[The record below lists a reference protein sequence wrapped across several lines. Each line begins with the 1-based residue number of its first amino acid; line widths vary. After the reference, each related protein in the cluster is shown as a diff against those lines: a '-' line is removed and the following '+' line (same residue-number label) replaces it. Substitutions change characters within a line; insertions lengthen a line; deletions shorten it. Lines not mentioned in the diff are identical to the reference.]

1 MTTNIFP
8 RQMGDQRPMDT
19 LVDAPPEL
27 PRPHAEIVDFTDPD
41 SAALQGYAEH
51 TRPRA
56 AELLQILSLDKPY
69 IRGHGDYLC
78 YRDEEGDEVKVLDLA
93 GGYGSLI
100 LGHNHPELRRL
111 AIAQLSQE
119 MPTHAQMS
127 IRGEAGLL
135 CRDLDTELHAATGRH
150 FVITLGNSGAEAVEA
165 AAKHARMVQLARL
178 DAFAEQVERQLAR
191 IRAAEVDAKRLGGRL
206 ELALD
211 GKSYADFD
219 AFAAAVRARNADSL
233 AAAAPRFL
241 AAQGAFHGKTMGALA
256 LTHKPL
262 FRDSFLR
269 GDTNTTF
276 FDWRSLL
283 ADPEA
288 VRTLIASGAYSL
300 ILPGAV
306 VDGQVTY
313 RQEHFNAY
321 AALFLEPI
329 QGEAGVIPVPAE
341 AAVALVAEAR
351 AAGVTVVIDEIQ
363 SGFYRTGALLASS
376 RMGLVG
382 DYYLLGKSLGGGLA
396 KISACAVTREQYLPR
411 FGLLHTS
418 TNVEDDPSCGI
429 ARKALEIAGKLSD
442 AVQDRGDRLKAGFE
456 ALRKRYP
463 EVIREVR
470 GEGLMLGIAFTDMKL
485 RQSYGLQLLARSGY
499 MGYVLAGY
507 LLHEHQ
513 VRVAPALG
521 ASTVI
526 RIQPSAYIKEAEI
539 ERVLAVFEQLCRI
552 MANEDIYK
560 LIEFALP
567 KDMRGLRP
575 LGDFRQGEIALEPPA
590 EGMRRVGFLTH
601 YIDAAHLRVADPSL
615 ALLDTDT
622 LEELLGRMLPV
633 IEPIVLGRRAITAS
647 HGGQASVVFAGIPVT
662 SGMIRR
668 TLLDQDESQLQALC
682 HRGVATLRDEFG
694 CAVVGLGQY
703 TSILTKNGQ
712 SVPDAAT
719 IVTTGN
725 SYTVHIGVQAVL
737 ATARE
742 RGWDTRD
749 LTIGIIGA
757 GGNICTAYAQCFAH
771 HAGRMRLY
779 GGDHA
784 RGLRKAERAADT
796 VLRQTLNDL
805 ANGGTPRSG
814 FEQAVAAAAGQ
825 IDSGAQTRPW
835 PHFHQYWRDQDLSPA
850 LQVVDSLDALGDCD
864 VLVVATN
871 AVEPFLGPEHCKPG
885 AIVCDISVPV
895 NCREDLFDNDLGIT
909 VLLGGEVA
917 LPNAEEM
924 PVKGMRLAR
933 GMAYACLSETILLGL
948 ENGHPSCSYGNIQPY
963 QVDAMGALGEK
974 HGFRLG
980 HRKQTRIF

>member
-1 MTTNIFP
+1 
-8 RQMGDQRPMDT
+8 MDT
-19 LVDAPPEL
+19 LDDDPIGALSPALSADTAALSDFSRRHAGIADLHDHDA
-27 PRPHAEIVDFTDPD
+27 
-41 SAALQGYAEH
+41 AALQGYAEYA
-51 TRPRA
+51 RPRT
-56 AELLQILSLDKPY
+56 AELLRILSLDKPY
-69 IRGHGDYLC
+69 IRAHDDYLC
-78 YRDEEGDEVKVLDLA
+78 YRDEAGDEVEVLDLA

-111 AIAQLSQE
+111 AISQLRQE

-135 CRDLDTELHAATGRH
+135 CRDLDAELHAATGRH

-165 AAKHARMVQLARL
+165 AAKHARMAQLARL
-178 DAFAEQVERQLAR
+178 DAFAERVERRLAR
-191 IRAAEVDAKRLGGRL
+191 IRAAEASAKRLGGA
-206 ELALD
+206 LALVLD
-211 GKSYADFD
+211 GHTHTSFD
-219 AFAAAVRARNADSL
+219 AFAAAVRASNAQAL

-262 FRDSFLR
+262 FRDPFLR
-269 GDTNTTF
+269 GDTETNF
-276 FDWRSLL
+276 FDWQRLR
-283 ADPEA
+283 ADPA
-288 VRTLIASGAYSL
+288 AAHTLIAAGAYTL
-300 ILPGAV
+300 VLPGTV
-306 VDGQVTY
+306 VDGQVTCHH
-313 RQEHFNAY
+313 EIFNAY

-329 QGEAGVIPVPAE
+329 QGEAGVIPAPAD

-351 AAGVTVVIDEIQ
+351 AAGVPVVVDEIQ
-363 SGFYRTGALLASS
+363 TGFYRTGALLASS

-396 KISACAVTREQYLPR
+396 KIAACAVTREQYLPR

-429 ARKALEIAGKLSD
+429 ARKALVIARQLGE
-442 AVQDRGDRLKAGFE
+442 AVQARGSHLKAGLE
-456 ALRKRYP
+456 ALRTRYP
-463 EVIREVR
+463 QVIHDVR

-499 MGYVLAGY
+499 LGYVLAGH
-507 LLHEHQ
+507 LLHAHGI
-513 VRVAPALG
+513 RVAPALG

-526 RIQPSAYIKEAEI
+526 RIQPSAYIKGAEI
-539 ERVLAVFEQLCRI
+539 ERVLAAFDQLCRI
-552 MANEDIYK
+552 VDNEDIYK

-567 KDMRGLRP
+567 EGTRGLRP
-575 LGDFRQGEIALEPPA
+575 LGDFRQGEIALEPPT

-615 ALLDTDT
+615 ALLDTST
-622 LEELLGRMLPV
+622 LEDLLERMLPV
-633 IEPIVLGRRAITAS
+633 TEPIVLGRRTITAS
-647 HGGQASVVFAGIPVT
+647 HGGQTSVVFAGIPVT
-662 SGMIRR
+662 SSMIRR
-668 TLLDQDESQLQALC
+668 ALLNQDESHLQALC
-682 HRGVATLRDEFG
+682 HRGVATLRTEFG

-712 SVPDAAT
+712 TVPDDAT
-719 IVTTGN
+719 IITTGN
-725 SYTVHIGVQAVL
+725 SFTVHVGVQAVL
-737 ATARE
+737 AMARE

-757 GGNICTAYAQCFAH
+757 GGNICSAYAQCFTR
-771 HAGRMRLY
+771 HAGRLLLY

-784 RGLRKAERAADT
+784 RGVRKAERAADS
-796 VLRQTLNDL
+796 VLRHTLSEL
-805 ANGGTPRSG
+805 ANGGAPRSG
-814 FEQAVAAAAGQ
+814 FERAVATAAG
-825 IDSGAQTRPW
+825 GAGGGTQARPW
-835 PHFHQYWRDQDLSPA
+835 PRFHQHWLDHGPPPA
-850 LQVVDSLDALGDCD
+850 LQVVDALDALGNCD

-871 AVEPFLGPEHCKPG
+871 AAEPFLGPEHCKPG
-885 AIVCDISVPV
+885 AIVCDISVPM
-895 NCREDLFDNDLGIT
+895 NCRDDLFDNDRGIT

-917 LPNAEEM
+917 LPNAEVM
-924 PVKGMRLAR
+924 PIKGMRLAD

-948 ENGHPSCSYGNIQPY
+948 EEGHASCSYGNIQPY
-963 QVDAMGALGEK
+963 DVDTMGALGEK